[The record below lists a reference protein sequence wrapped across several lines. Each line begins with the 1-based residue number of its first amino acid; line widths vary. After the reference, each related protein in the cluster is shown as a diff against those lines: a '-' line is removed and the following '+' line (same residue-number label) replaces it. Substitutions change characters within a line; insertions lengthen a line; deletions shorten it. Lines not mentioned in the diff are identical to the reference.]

1 MNEVQKSV
9 TLKLNRLVT
18 VADHRMSCF
27 DSRGDLKDLDE
38 AESAFE
44 LIRKLCDSRLTLIAA
59 IRRHK

>member
-9 TLKLNRLVT
+9 TLELNRLVT

-44 LIRKLCDSRLTLIAA
+44 LIRKLCDSRFTLIAA